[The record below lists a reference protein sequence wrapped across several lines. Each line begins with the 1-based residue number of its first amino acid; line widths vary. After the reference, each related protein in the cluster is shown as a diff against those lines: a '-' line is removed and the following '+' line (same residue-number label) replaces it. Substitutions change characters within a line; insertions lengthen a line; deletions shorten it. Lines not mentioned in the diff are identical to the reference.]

1 MLLAPAVAVLPGTAT
16 ALVAAAALALG
27 LDSLLAAVLAI
38 GTLALVTRGL
48 HLDGLADTADGLTAS
63 YDRARALEVM
73 RLGNVGPAGVA
84 TVVLVLMVQVTALAQ
99 ALPAAGPVA
108 VLVAVIAGRLV
119 LPLVCSRGVPA
130 ARQQGLGAAM
140 AGSVPRSAAAAAG
153 LLTAAAGAGLTA
165 LAASSGVLWGLLFGA
180 AAVSGSALV
189 GGLLTVRAV
198 RRFGGVTGDVLGACV
213 EAGTAAALVV
223 LAATPP

>member
-1 MLLAPAVAVLPGTAT
+1 MLLAPAVAILPGTAT
-16 ALVAAAALALG
+16 ALVATAALALG
-27 LDSLLAAVLAI
+27 LDGLLAAVLAI

-73 RLGNVGPAGVA
+73 RLGDVGPAGVA
-84 TVVLVLMVQVTALAQ
+84 TVVLVLLVQVTALAQ
-99 ALPAAGPVA
+99 ALPVAGPVA
-108 VLVAVIAGRLV
+108 ALVAVVAGRLAI
-119 LPLVCSRGVPA
+119 PLVCARGVPA
-130 ARQQGLGAAM
+130 ARPQGLGAAM

-165 LAASSGVLWGLLFGA
+165 FAASSGVLWGLLFGA

-189 GGLLTVRAV
+189 AGLLTVRAV

-213 EAGTAAALVV
+213 EAGTAAALVI
-223 LAATPP
+223 LAATPS